1 MLSSSGGHKFP
12 LVAPHI
18 VQGVGGP
25 CTEVPLQRAKSNLD
39 QVELTYINMVN
50 SPGKLMRCGRQSKPY
65 SGCHEAIPKQMGPS
79 LYQVDRGLRVMLR
92 IINALYEEYCQ
103 ARIDEML
110 RSMR

>member
-1 MLSSSGGHKFP
+1 MCWE
-12 LVAPHI
+12 LVAPALK
-18 VQGVGGP
+18 
-25 CTEVPLQRAKSNLD
+25 VPPQRAKSNLD

-65 SGCHEAIPKQMGPS
+65 RRCDEAIPKQMGPS

-103 ARIDEML
+103 ARIDEIL
-110 RSMR
+110 RVDAVK